1 MAERSTADRLVDAA
15 LVVVARDGF
24 AAASA
29 RTIAAEAGANQALI
43 FYHHG
48 SVDALLAEGS
58 RRVSRRR
65 AERYAERLATVASFG
80 ELAAVARALHDEE
93 RETHDVAVLTQ
104 LLAGGRARPVITEA
118 LRANFELL
126 VAPVEATI
134 ARLIAGSVL
143 DGVLA
148 VPELAR
154 TVAGGFLGLELLDGV
169 VTDVD
174 RGPFDAIDALAALV
188 DLALGAGTIESAV
201 LRRRLRTLRRDPG

>member
-1 MAERSTADRLVDAA
+1 VAELRTADRLVEAA
-15 LVVVARDGF
+15 LTVVARDGF

-29 RTIAAEAGANQALI
+29 RTIASEADANQALV

-65 AERYAERLATVASFG
+65 AERYAARLATVTSFG
-80 ELAAVARALHDEE
+80 ELATVARALHDEE
-93 RETHDVAVLTQ
+93 RETPDVVVLTQ
-104 LLAGGRARPVITEA
+104 LLAGGRGRPLITAA
-118 LRANFELL
+118 LRENFELL
-126 VAPVEATI
+126 VAPVEAAIT
-134 ARLIAGSVL
+134 RLVAGSVL

-188 DLALGAGTIESAV
+188 DLALSAGTIESAV
-201 LRRRLRTLRRDPG
+201 LRRRLRGLRTSAP